1 MNQATIVYQCPHC
14 RTKVEVGEDLVGQ
27 VVNCPN
33 PDCEH
38 PFKVEAPSA
47 FPVSDD
53 EAESVV
59 RKGGAPE
66 VTEVLERERVLL
78 VRHPAVLRR
87 RVGQTI
93 LSLLFIVGG
102 LIAAAWGAAIADGWL
117 GFGGLAFAIV
127 GGLDMAYFWFL
138 SLFVTLTVTTKR
150 SILRK
155 GLISKRTSEVEHDD
169 VRNIQVDQ
177 NVVQRLLNIGHISIS
192 SAGQSTMEIIA
203 RGVPDPEGIA
213 SVIREHQP

>member
-1 MNQATIVYQCPHC
+1 
-14 RTKVEVGEDLVGQ
+14 
-27 VVNCPN
+27 
-33 PDCEH
+33 
-38 PFKVEAPSA
+38 
-47 FPVSDD
+47 
-53 EAESVV
+53 
-59 RKGGAPE
+59 
-66 VTEVLERERVLL
+66 
-78 VRHPAVLRR
+78 
-87 RVGQTI
+87 
-93 LSLLFIVGG
+93 
-102 LIAAAWGAAIADGWL
+102 
-117 GFGGLAFAIV
+117 
-127 GGLDMAYFWFL
+127 MAYFWFL

-192 SAGQSTMEIIA
+192 SAGQSTMEIVA